1 MMDGLGSTKVSHK
14 LCPYKIHLFFAEVM
28 VQDHYG
34 YCIVC
39 TSKYNMHN
47 LLAFGNSV
55 LPYGRIFS
63 DTQLNKLY
71 LIHTI
76 EQQILQP

>member
-1 MMDGLGSTKVSHK
+1 
-14 LCPYKIHLFFAEVM
+14 M

-34 YCIVC
+34 YCIVY

-47 LLAFGNSV
+47 LFVFGNSV
-55 LPYGRIFS
+55 LPYGPTFS
-63 DTQLNKLY
+63 GTQLNKLY
-71 LIHTI
+71 LIHPI